1 MWSSDQTLMKNFKK
15 GIQMTKLYLLENKLY
30 DFDKIK
36 KGVAVLG
43 NDERKMTKQKDANKP
58 KGRGRTKKND
68 INNLKAQGR
77 KTKLEWNEKGEPIGT
92 AYAYMQSWIGV
103 KARSTVPLTYD
114 DWRHVDSKLKEKI
127 WKDTY
132 DAFELPETYKPKLLS
147 DAGKMMKSF
156 KKLLTRTI
164 ILPIAKSGRIE
175 ELRATPE
182 KYPELNNKDWNEF
195 VLTRLTP
202 EFLALSEAQVAR
214 ARMNLSHHRSSRRGM
229 PNVEQDL
236 KKELG
241 VDNVER
247 YQLWMR
253 ARTKNNILIA
263 EYDKE
268 IEQKIGSLIKKLHS
282 SNNSKG
288 KEKCKGKEKIVEH
301 LDSTKSYEKFIAE
314 VLDKTHISL
323 QAICIWENLNQRQ
336 KELYKFYDVE
346 LLSYNNEQ
354 DKVIAINQL
363 SIWLNTMTHVGQ
375 YYFIPWNIGK
385 HWMLIIAMTSG
396 RVVFLNPLKSKIP
409 SDIAQMIKAAY
420 ANISSNAIVFG
431 KNGPEIWTFACPKQ
445 PYNYEC
451 GYYVLTYIR
460 DMLQHSNPIEAI
472 KAKFGGLSQY
482 SEDDHLLPLRQ
493 QWLNNV

>member
-1 MWSSDQTLMKNFKK
+1 MLSSSQHSVN
-15 GIQMTKLYLLENKLY
+15 GS
-30 DFDKIK
+30 DF
-36 KGVAVLG
+36 
-43 NDERKMTKQKDANKP
+43 
-58 KGRGRTKKND
+58 
-68 INNLKAQGR
+68 
-77 KTKLEWNEKGEPIGT
+77 
-92 AYAYMQSWIGV
+92 
-103 KARSTVPLTYD
+103 
-114 DWRHVDSKLKEKI
+114 
-127 WKDTY
+127 
-132 DAFELPETYKPKLLS
+132 
-147 DAGKMMKSF
+147 F
-156 KKLLTRTI
+156 KKLD
-164 ILPIAKSGRIE
+164 S
-175 ELRATPE
+175 
-182 KYPELNNKDWNEF
+182 D
-195 VLTRLTP
+195 
-202 EFLALSEAQVAR
+202 
-214 ARMNLSHHRSSRRGM
+214 RSRH
-229 PNVEQDL
+229 
-236 KKELG
+236 
-241 VDNVER
+241 
-247 YQLWMR
+247 
-253 ARTKNNILIA
+253 
-263 EYDKE
+263 
-268 IEQKIGSLIKKLHS
+268 GSLIKKLHS

-482 SEDDHLLPLRQ
+482 SEDDHLLQLRQ

>member
-1 MWSSDQTLMKNFKK
+1 MAS
-15 GIQMTKLYLLENKLY
+15 IEETKPHNKRTSQGRRKI
-30 DFDKIK
+30 DIK
-36 KGVAVLG
+36 KLEKKSNKQVTFSKRRSD
-43 NDERKMTKQKDANKP
+43 DERKMTKQKDANKP

-92 AYAYMQSWIGV
+92 AYADMQSWIGV

-147 DAGKMMKSF
+147 DAGKMMK
-156 KKLLTRTI
+156 T
-164 ILPIAKSGRIE
+164 
-175 ELRATPE
+175 
-182 KYPELNNKDWNEF
+182 
-195 VLTRLTP
+195 
-202 EFLALSEAQVAR
+202 QVAR

-236 KKELG
+236 MHLG
-241 VDNVER
+241 KFKSK
-247 YQLWMR
+247 
-253 ARTKNNILIA
+253 TKRVI
-263 EYDKE
+263 
-268 IEQKIGSLIKKLHS
+268 
-282 SNNSKG
+282 
-288 KEKCKGKEKIVEH
+288 
-301 LDSTKSYEKFIAE
+301 
-314 VLDKTHISL
+314 
-323 QAICIWENLNQRQ
+323 
-336 KELYKFYDVE
+336 
-346 LLSYNNEQ
+346 Q

>member
-1 MWSSDQTLMKNFKK
+1 MVFWPNYNIACWGLLKK
-15 GIQMTKLYLLENKLY
+15 RVIGNKWDTYLDLLQADYSEGFVGERHKERY
-30 DFDKIK
+30 
-36 KGVAVLG
+36 
-43 NDERKMTKQKDANKP
+43 DERKMTKQKDANKP

-92 AYAYMQSWIGV
+92 AYADMQSWIGV

-114 DWRHVDSKLKEKI
+114 DWRHVDSKLKENI

-132 DAFELPETYKPKLLS
+132 DAFELPETYKAKLLS

-175 ELRATPE
+175 EIRATPE
-182 KYPELNNKDWNEF
+182 KYPELNNEDWNDF

-202 EFLALSEAQVAR
+202 EFLALSEAQVAK

-236 KKELG
+236 G
-241 VDNVER
+241 P
-247 YQLWMR
+247 
-253 ARTKNNILIA
+253 
-263 EYDKE
+263 
-268 IEQKIGSLIKKLHS
+268 LIKKLHS

-301 LDSTKSYEKFIAE
+301 LDSTKSYEKFITE

-323 QAICIWENLNQRQ
+323 QAICIWENLNQKQ

-354 DKVIAINQL
+354 DKQALDVDYSND
-363 SIWLNTMTHVGQ
+363 
-375 YYFIPWNIGK
+375 IGK
-385 HWMLIIAMTSG
+385 SCI
-396 RVVFLNPLKSKIP
+396 LKP
-409 SDIAQMIKAAY
+409 A
-420 ANISSNAIVFG
+420 
-431 KNGPEIWTFACPKQ
+431 
-445 PYNYEC
+445 
-451 GYYVLTYIR
+451 
-460 DMLQHSNPIEAI
+460 
-472 KAKFGGLSQY
+472 
-482 SEDDHLLPLRQ
+482 
-493 QWLNNV
+493 

>member
-1 MWSSDQTLMKNFKK
+1 MRLKNVCVNFRNYCEAQNVEGSFAKISTVFGRTQRKKRVEVNVDSEHVAEIKRLKAEIERLKAEKNAQTEELQALDNEYINEQRHEDQEPTDIYEEQEQPLANEDQEPTD
-15 GIQMTKLYLLENKLY
+15 IYEEQEQPLENE
-30 DFDKIK
+30 DQEPSH
-36 KGVAVLG
+36 VLG
-43 NDERKMTKQKDANKP
+43 IYE
-58 KGRGRTKKND
+58 
-68 INNLKAQGR
+68 
-77 KTKLEWNEKGEPIGT
+77 
-92 AYAYMQSWIGV
+92 
-103 KARSTVPLTYD
+103 
-114 DWRHVDSKLKEKI
+114 SK
-127 WKDTY
+127 
-132 DAFELPETYKPKLLS
+132 
-147 DAGKMMKSF
+147 
-156 KKLLTRTI
+156 R
-164 ILPIAKSGRIE
+164 
-175 ELRATPE
+175 
-182 KYPELNNKDWNEF
+182 
-195 VLTRLTP
+195 
-202 EFLALSEAQVAR
+202 
-214 ARMNLSHHRSSRRGM
+214 
-229 PNVEQDL
+229 
-236 KKELG
+236 
-241 VDNVER
+241 
-247 YQLWMR
+247 
-253 ARTKNNILIA
+253 
-263 EYDKE
+263 
-268 IEQKIGSLIKKLHS
+268 
-282 SNNSKG
+282 
-288 KEKCKGKEKIVEH
+288 
-301 LDSTKSYEKFIAE
+301 
-314 VLDKTHISL
+314 
-323 QAICIWENLNQRQ
+323 CIWENLNQRQ

>member
-1 MWSSDQTLMKNFKK
+1 M
-15 GIQMTKLYLLENKLY
+15 
-30 DFDKIK
+30 
-36 KGVAVLG
+36 
-43 NDERKMTKQKDANKP
+43 
-58 KGRGRTKKND
+58 
-68 INNLKAQGR
+68 
-77 KTKLEWNEKGEPIGT
+77 KTKN
-92 AYAYMQSWIGV
+92 
-103 KARSTVPLTYD
+103 
-114 DWRHVDSKLKEKI
+114 
-127 WKDTY
+127 
-132 DAFELPETYKPKLLS
+132 
-147 DAGKMMKSF
+147 
-156 KKLLTRTI
+156 
-164 ILPIAKSGRIE
+164 
-175 ELRATPE
+175 
-182 KYPELNNKDWNEF
+182 
-195 VLTRLTP
+195 
-202 EFLALSEAQVAR
+202 
-214 ARMNLSHHRSSRRGM
+214 RG
-229 PNVEQDL
+229 P
-236 KKELG
+236 
-241 VDNVER
+241 
-247 YQLWMR
+247 
-253 ARTKNNILIA
+253 
-263 EYDKE
+263 
-268 IEQKIGSLIKKLHS
+268 LIKKLHS

-301 LDSTKSYEKFIAE
+301 LHSTKSYEKFIAE

-354 DKVIAINQL
+354 DKDNIIL
-363 SIWLNTMTHVGQ
+363 YHG
-375 YYFIPWNIGK
+375 NIGK

-431 KNGPEIWTFACPKQ
+431 KNGPEIWIFACPKQ

-460 DMLQHSNPIEAI
+460 DMLQHSNPITSI

>member
-1 MWSSDQTLMKNFKK
+1 MNSDMKTKNRPTSMKNKNNPW
-15 GIQMTKLYLLENKLY
+15 QM
-30 DFDKIK
+30 
-36 KGVAVLG
+36 
-43 NDERKMTKQKDANKP
+43 
-58 KGRGRTKKND
+58 
-68 INNLKAQGR
+68 
-77 KTKLEWNEKGEPIGT
+77 KTKNRPT
-92 AYAYMQSWIGV
+92 S
-103 KARSTVPLTYD
+103 
-114 DWRHVDSKLKEKI
+114 
-127 WKDTY
+127 
-132 DAFELPETYKPKLLS
+132 
-147 DAGKMMKSF
+147 MK
-156 KKLLTRTI
+156 
-164 ILPIAKSGRIE
+164 
-175 ELRATPE
+175 
-182 KYPELNNKDWNEF
+182 N
-195 VLTRLTP
+195 
-202 EFLALSEAQVAR
+202 
-214 ARMNLSHHRSSRRGM
+214 
-229 PNVEQDL
+229 
-236 KKELG
+236 
-241 VDNVER
+241 
-247 YQLWMR
+247 
-253 ARTKNNILIA
+253 KNNPW
-263 EYDKE
+263 KMNTRNR
-268 IEQKIGSLIKKLHS
+268 GSLIKKLHS

-301 LDSTKSYEKFIAE
+301 LDSTKSYEKFIAG

-336 KELYKFYDVE
+336 KELYKFYDIE

-493 QWLNNV
+493 QWLNSNPSQVQTSLKILCGLHWYREEQGIRTINQKQECTSQTDAGRYWEFSQDVDGVVTGPVVAAAPPLQEMVIPRETCIINLLMLLLRKVGIYIL

>member
-43 NDERKMTKQKDANKP
+43 NDERK
-58 KGRGRTKKND
+58 
-68 INNLKAQGR
+68 
-77 KTKLEWNEKGEPIGT
+77 
-92 AYAYMQSWIGV
+92 
-103 KARSTVPLTYD
+103 
-114 DWRHVDSKLKEKI
+114 
-127 WKDTY
+127 
-132 DAFELPETYKPKLLS
+132 
-147 DAGKMMKSF
+147 
-156 KKLLTRTI
+156 
-164 ILPIAKSGRIE
+164 
-175 ELRATPE
+175 
-182 KYPELNNKDWNEF
+182 
-195 VLTRLTP
+195 
-202 EFLALSEAQVAR
+202 
-214 ARMNLSHHRSSRRGM
+214 
-229 PNVEQDL
+229 
-236 KKELG
+236 
-241 VDNVER
+241 
-247 YQLWMR
+247 
-253 ARTKNNILIA
+253 
-263 EYDKE
+263 
-268 IEQKIGSLIKKLHS
+268 GSLIKKLHS

-493 QWLNNV
+493 QWLIGGRRTELGEIRRRGKISKVVDVRASLGHDKQHTVVIAVNLKTTVVVVAKTACNWIKWNENLSKRFFEERRVEKVVRCWNFFLVRLIIEIEACAHPLSHFLINQVQI

>member
-1 MWSSDQTLMKNFKK
+1 MEGEAEKAIPSTPIDIGGAVEADNASRLDFIPSFINWPSSFSKCKYLIVEALSVGSWGIFQLWNISDVALFKNRLRTPNRLFQFGFIAIILACNSKCLVNVI
-15 GIQMTKLYLLENKLY
+15 GNK
-30 DFDKIK
+30 
-36 KGVAVLG
+36 
-43 NDERKMTKQKDANKP
+43 
-58 KGRGRTKKND
+58 
-68 INNLKAQGR
+68 
-77 KTKLEWNEKGEPIGT
+77 W
-92 AYAYMQSWIGV
+92 
-103 KARSTVPLTYD
+103 
-114 DWRHVDSKLKEKI
+114 
-127 WKDTY
+127 DTY
-132 DAFELPETYKPKLLS
+132 LDLLQADYSEGELI
-147 DAGKMMKSF
+147 
-156 KKLLTRTI
+156 LT
-164 ILPIAKSGRIE
+164 E
-175 ELRATPE
+175 E
-182 KYPELNNKDWNEF
+182 
-195 VLTRLTP
+195 
-202 EFLALSEAQVAR
+202 
-214 ARMNLSHHRSSRRGM
+214 
-229 PNVEQDL
+229 
-236 KKELG
+236 
-241 VDNVER
+241 
-247 YQLWMR
+247 
-253 ARTKNNILIA
+253 
-263 EYDKE
+263 
-268 IEQKIGSLIKKLHS
+268 KLHS

-354 DKVIAINQL
+354 D
-363 SIWLNTMTHVGQ
+363 
-375 YYFIPWNIGK
+375 K

-460 DMLQHSNPIEAI
+460 DMLQHLNPIEAI

-493 QWLNNV
+493 QWLNNA

>member
-1 MWSSDQTLMKNFKK
+1 MDYEDVSQCV
-15 GIQMTKLYLLENKLY
+15 KLYSDNIDNVVAEGVIIEAVGYFSYHGDIITNDYARVQITQVIQGEAEIPYPRGAIRYVCDACNKL
-30 DFDKIK
+30 
-36 KGVAVLG
+36 
-43 NDERKMTKQKDANKP
+43 
-58 KGRGRTKKND
+58 
-68 INNLKAQGR
+68 
-77 KTKLEWNEKGEPIGT
+77 
-92 AYAYMQSWIGV
+92 
-103 KARSTVPLTYD
+103 VPWPRELILT
-114 DWRHVDSKLKEKI
+114 
-127 WKDTY
+127 
-132 DAFELPETYKPKLLS
+132 
-147 DAGKMMKSF
+147 
-156 KKLLTRTI
+156 
-164 ILPIAKSGRIE
+164 E
-175 ELRATPE
+175 E
-182 KYPELNNKDWNEF
+182 
-195 VLTRLTP
+195 
-202 EFLALSEAQVAR
+202 
-214 ARMNLSHHRSSRRGM
+214 
-229 PNVEQDL
+229 
-236 KKELG
+236 
-241 VDNVER
+241 
-247 YQLWMR
+247 
-253 ARTKNNILIA
+253 
-263 EYDKE
+263 
-268 IEQKIGSLIKKLHS
+268 GSLIKKLHS

-301 LDSTKSYEKFIAE
+301 LDSTKSYEKFIAG

-323 QAICIWENLNQRQ
+323 QAMFLEYMRVKGKNEFVRIPVNPSLFYRVHIYITSEDVIQVATQDELTGSAMLFGLRCIWENLNQRQ
-336 KELYKFYDVE
+336 KELYKFYDIE

-493 QWLNNV
+493 QWLSQLLPLIYKN